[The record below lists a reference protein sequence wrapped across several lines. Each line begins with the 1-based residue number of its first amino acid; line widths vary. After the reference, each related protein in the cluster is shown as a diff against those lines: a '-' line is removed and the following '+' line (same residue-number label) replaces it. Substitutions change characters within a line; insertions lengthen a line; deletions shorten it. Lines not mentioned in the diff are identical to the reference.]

1 MACVGLSQ
9 VKRRVYSINETSA
22 ASAIVKSALNIT
34 TTCDSYYQITNKRK
48 KNPKVLINM
57 DKLKICFIWLRT
69 PHVFPL
75 SNLKRIPSST
85 DKQWNTEPLTQM
97 MNLKKWRLEKY
108 HELPDE
114 QRYLSQQIARSRSKW
129 STIAWSTVH

>member
-22 ASAIVKSALNIT
+22 ASAIVKSALNMT

-57 DKLKICFIWLRT
+57 DKLKICFIWLGLHMYFRFQT
-69 PHVFPL
+69 
-75 SNLKRIPSST
+75 
-85 DKQWNTEPLTQM
+85 
-97 MNLKKWRLEKY
+97 
-108 HELPDE
+108 
-114 QRYLSQQIARSRSKW
+114 
-129 STIAWSTVH
+129 

>member
-1 MACVGLSQ
+1 MDDWFSRKIDSFRRLVWDFPKWKGESE
-9 VKRRVYSINETSA
+9 RRVYSINETSA
-22 ASAIVKSALNIT
+22 ASAIVKSALNMT

-75 SNLKRIPSST
+75 SNLKRIPNYS
-85 DKQWNTEPLTQM
+85 
-97 MNLKKWRLEKY
+97 
-108 HELPDE
+108 
-114 QRYLSQQIARSRSKW
+114 
-129 STIAWSTVH
+129 